1 MSETRHTFG
10 RKPLTRKSK
19 NLKPRVDLT
28 AMVSISFLLIVFFM
42 LTSFLSRPNAM
53 DLGMP
58 GERGCGGCEG
68 GIHCYEDSS
77 DRECTILLKED
88 KIILYHGH
96 LEFPYETPKTFSYK
110 NDDLAKELIKKNVM
124 IQTATGDPKKGL
136 IVLVKASRKSNYG
149 NLVHALDALAIAK
162 TPSYAVVDI
171 TPEEEAFLKNK

>member
-53 DLGMP
+53 DSGMP
-58 GERGCGGCEG
+58 PMNEEATCGGVISCFD
-68 GIHCYEDSS
+68 IHARDF
-77 DRECTILLKED
+77 TVLLDED
-88 KIILYHGH
+88 KIVLYHG
-96 LEFPYETPKTFSYK
+96 LFESPFETPKTFSYK
-110 NDDLAKELIKKNVM
+110 NDDLAKELIKKNVI
-124 IQTATGDPKKGL
+124 IQRATGDPKKGL
-136 IVLVKASRKSNYG
+136 IVLIKSSRKSNYG

-162 TPSYAVVDI
+162 TPTYAVVDI
-171 TPEEEAFLKNK
+171 TPEEEAFLKNM